1 MKINVFKTCL
11 AVLAAALISY
21 ALSLCECFQ
30 DNLLFPIGVFI
41 LLSIILLLALAVGF
55 TWLRTMANVKIL
67 SWVFFAL
74 VLVLNV
80 IYAHTGV
87 AVSTF
92 IISNGLIMLFY
103 ALIDYSI
110 SRNNKN

>member
-11 AVLAAALISY
+11 AVFAAALISY
-21 ALSLCECFQ
+21 ALSLCECFK
-30 DNLLFPIGVFI
+30 DDILFPIGVFC
-41 LLSIILLLALAVGF
+41 LLAVLLALALAVDF
-55 TWLRTMANVKIL
+55 TWLRTMANVRIL

-74 VLVLNV
+74 ILILNI
-80 IYAHTGV
+80 IYAHAGV

-103 ALIDYSI
+103 ALVVYSI